1 MIPGEDTVT
10 ERDWLV
16 SNDPDLLYA
25 EVRELLSPEQLR
37 DYACRC
43 CRRIW
48 DRLLDDRSRTAV
60 EVAERFVASTATID
74 ELNVAH
80 ENSRKA
86 YLERSETGDDHAAA
100 AAFYCTSPKPSMLP
114 AAANRVL
121 AAVESKDLERA
132 AQASL
137 LRSIAG
143 NPFRRPQ

>member
-1 MIPGEDTVT
+1 MT

-25 EVRELLSPEQLR
+25 QVQELLSPEQLR

-60 EVAERFVASTATID
+60 EVAERFLASTATVD

-80 ENSRKA
+80 ENARKA

-100 AAFYCTSPKPSMLP
+100 AAFYCTSPNLRMLP
-114 AAANRVL
+114 AAANRAL
-121 AAVESKDLERA
+121 AAAESKDLERA
-132 AQASL
+132 AQADL
-137 LRSIAG
+137 LRSIVG
-143 NPFRRPQ
+143 SHFREPQ